1 MSIDSTKVY
10 FGYTPYIPKNFAEE
24 WDMEASRATI
34 AMRKDGNAI
43 LYGVSICSHNDN
55 FNKKEGR
62 TLAEERLNRSPQF
75 IEIPEN
81 ITNRTKTNAK
91 GDVTPWDNHDICLY
105 FLRNMINSLSHRD
118 RIKRAQRRV
127 SKVTTRKPTRVYLLK
142 SSDLKKV

>member
-10 FGYTPYIPKNFAEE
+10 FGYTPYIPKNLAEE

-34 AMRKDGNAI
+34 AMRKEGNAI

-81 ITNRTKTNAK
+81 ITNRTKIDTRGN
-91 GDVTPWDNHDICLY
+91 VIPWDNHDICLY
-105 FLRNMINSLSHRD
+105 FLRNMINSLTNRD
-118 RIKRAQRRV
+118 RIKKAQRRIN
-127 SKVTTRKPTRVYLLK
+127 KTTRAKSTKVYLLK
-142 SSDLKKV
+142 PSDLRKV

>member
-1 MSIDSTKVY
+1 MSIDSSKVY

-24 WDMEASRATI
+24 WDIEASRATI

-75 IEIPEN
+75 IEIPESLVKHAN
-81 ITNRTKTNAK
+81 LK
-91 GDVTPWDNHDICLY
+91 DDHDICLY
-105 FLRNMINSLSHRD
+105 FLRNMINSLTNRS

-127 SKVTTRKPTRVYLLK
+127 SKITKPKVYLLK
-142 SSDLKKV
+142 PSDLKKV